1 VSRSPLLGAL
11 VAAALLAPAT
21 SGAAVRDFESAWT
34 TPIAPTTFLVRDFSR
49 AEVRLPNDL
58 DLLRRF
64 AEPWVERPGEWRSFL
79 TGRYGPKGYGHDL
92 VWSDTSCEPTA
103 EELPD
108 LLPALG
114 LAELQSTTTSLL
126 GFDTIPL
133 WTLDRAP
140 APDISFTERKACKAW
155 ERPHSVT
162 VARYG
167 AEVGTFRI
175 LECDGSVALDAL
187 DQLSVL
193 ARPPGTARPELPL
206 PLEPEP
212 ASEAM
217 GEWVPNVRLLHPRLL
232 WVLARVS
239 QSFPGRPIYLVSG
252 YRRDTHGSL
261 HRQGRALDL
270 QVIGVA
276 KEDVFRVCRR
286 IKDAGCG
293 YYPNNNFIHVDVR
306 GPNTGHALWVDD
318 SKPGHASHY
327 VDSWPGVVSG
337 GALSFAAEP

>member
-1 VSRSPLLGAL
+1 M
-11 VAAALLAPAT
+11 
-21 SGAAVRDFESAWT
+21 
-34 TPIAPTTFLVRDFSR
+34 
-49 AEVRLPNDL
+49 
-58 DLLRRF
+58 
-64 AEPWVERPGEWRSFL
+64 
-79 TGRYGPKGYGHDL
+79 
-92 VWSDTSCEPTA
+92 
-103 EELPD
+103 PD
-108 LLPALG
+108 LLPELG
-114 LAELQSTTTSLL
+114 LTELRTTSLF

-133 WTLDRAP
+133 WTLESAP
-140 APDISFTERKACKAW
+140 APDVSLTERKQCKAW
-155 ERPHSVT
+155 ERPYSVT

-167 AEVGTFRI
+167 AELGTFRI

-212 ASEAM
+212 ESDAV

-270 QVIGVA
+270 QVMGVA
-276 KEDVFRVCRR
+276 KEDVFRVCRK

-293 YYPNNNFIHVDVR
+293 YYPNNNFVHVDVR

-318 SKPGHASHY
+318 SKPGAASHY